1 MVFFIMRS
9 LGNYYASILIIQK
22 YNLKYKKLLKIILM
36 PEHVHVLFSLP
47 SSKALENIAKSL
59 KGESSNWINDNNF
72 IPTKFKWQRG
82 YRDFQLV
89 LRN

>member
-72 IPTKFKWQRG
+72 IPTKFK
-82 YRDFQLV
+82 
-89 LRN
+89 